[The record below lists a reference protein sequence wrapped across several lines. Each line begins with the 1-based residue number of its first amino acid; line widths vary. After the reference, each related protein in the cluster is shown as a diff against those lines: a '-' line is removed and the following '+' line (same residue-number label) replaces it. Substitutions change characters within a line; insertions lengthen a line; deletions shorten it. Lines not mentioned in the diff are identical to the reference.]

1 MMIAGGFPS
10 NRAIFFPCH
19 CPLLAAKCLT
29 FATIGFS
36 NMAKKLLLLNGPNL
50 NLLGSREPEVYGT
63 ETLADIENA
72 AAAQAAAAGATLS
85 CFQSNH
91 EGALI
96 DRIHAARKE
105 GVDAI
110 VINPG
115 GLTHTSV
122 ALRDALAGVAI
133 PFVEVH
139 ISNVHQREAFRHHSY
154 LSSLAQGVICGL
166 GTDGYRFAIDF
177 ALKKR

>member
-1 MMIAGGFPS
+1 
-10 NRAIFFPCH
+10 
-19 CPLLAAKCLT
+19 
-29 FATIGFS
+29 
-36 NMAKKLLLLNGPNL
+36 MAKKLLLLNGPNL
-50 NLLGSREPEVYGT
+50 NLLGTREPEVYGAA
-63 ETLADIENA
+63 TLADIESA
-72 AAAQAAAAGATLS
+72 ATAQAGAAGATLS

-96 DRIHAARKE
+96 DRIHAAKTD
-105 GVDAI
+105 GVDMI

-139 ISNVHQREAFRHHSY
+139 ISNIYQREEFRHHSF
-154 LSSLAQGVICGL
+154 LSPIAQGTICGL
-166 GTDGYRFAIDF
+166 GTDGYRLAIDF

>member
-1 MMIAGGFPS
+1 M
-10 NRAIFFPCH
+10 AINI
-19 CPLLAAKCLT
+19 LLV
-29 FATIGFS
+29 
-36 NMAKKLLLLNGPNL
+36 NGPNL
-50 NLLGSREPEVYGT
+50 NLLGTREPGVYGASS
-63 ETLADIENA
+63 LADVEQA
-72 AAAQAAAAGATLS
+72 AQAQAAAAGAQLS

-96 DRIHAARKE
+96 DRIHAARLE
-105 GVDAI
+105 GVDMI

-133 PFVEVH
+133 PFIEVH
-139 ISNVHQREAFRHHSY
+139 ISNIYQREEFRHHSF
-154 LSSLAQGVICGL
+154 LSAIAQGTICGL
-166 GTDGYRFAIDF
+166 GVDGYRLAIDF

>member
-1 MMIAGGFPS
+1 MPDF
-10 NRAIFFPCH
+10 RA
-19 CPLLAAKCLT
+19 T
-29 FATIGFS
+29 QTS

-50 NLLGSREPEVYGT
+50 NLLGTREPAVYGT
-63 ETLADIENA
+63 TTLADIEQA
-72 AAAQAAAAGATLS
+72 AQAQAAAAGATLT

-96 DRIHAARKE
+96 DRIHAARAE

-139 ISNVHQREAFRHHSY
+139 LSNIYQREAFRHHSF
-154 LSSLAQGVICGL
+154 LSAVARGTICGL
-166 GTDGYRFAIDF
+166 GADGYRYAIDF
-177 ALKKR
+177 TLKER

>member
-1 MMIAGGFPS
+1 M
-10 NRAIFFPCH
+10 AI
-19 CPLLAAKCLT
+19 
-29 FATIGFS
+29 
-36 NMAKKLLLLNGPNL
+36 NLLLLNGPNL
-50 NLLGSREPEVYGT
+50 NLLGTREPEVYGST
-63 ETLADIENA
+63 TLADIEQRA
-72 AAAQAAAAGATLS
+72 AEQASKAGARLS
-85 CFQSNH
+85 AFQSNH

-139 ISNVHQREAFRHHSY
+139 ISNIHQREEFRHFSY
-154 LSSLAQGVICGL
+154 LSGIAKAVLCGFGV
-166 GTDGYRFAIDF
+166 DGYRLAIDH
-177 ALKKR
+177 LLLQP